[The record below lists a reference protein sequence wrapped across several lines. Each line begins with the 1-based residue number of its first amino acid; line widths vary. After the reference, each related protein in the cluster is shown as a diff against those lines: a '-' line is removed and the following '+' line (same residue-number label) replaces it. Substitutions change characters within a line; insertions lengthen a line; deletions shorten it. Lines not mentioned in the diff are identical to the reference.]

1 MLTGIIDVI
10 EPTGPDTMV
19 TIGIA
24 EQPII
29 ARLQP
34 RFSGKV
40 GETIGLTAEL
50 TSISFFDAET
60 ELRILL

>member
-1 MLTGIIDVI
+1 MLTGVIDVI

-50 TSISFFDAET
+50 ASMSFFDAKT